1 MSCVLAYKSLQSC
14 LTLCNSM
21 KHNPPGS
28 SVNGIPRQE
37 YWSCLPCPPSEDL
50 PNPEMEPMSLASPAL
65 AGGLFPLKP
74 PRKPSKYFWVYL
86 L

>member
-14 LTLCNSM
+14 LTLCNFM

-37 YWSCLPCPPSEDL
+37 YWSGLPCPPLGDL
-50 PNPEMEPMSLASPAL
+50 PNPGMEPVSLASPAL

-74 PRKPSKYFWVYL
+74 PRKSNKYFWQVSI
-86 L
+86 